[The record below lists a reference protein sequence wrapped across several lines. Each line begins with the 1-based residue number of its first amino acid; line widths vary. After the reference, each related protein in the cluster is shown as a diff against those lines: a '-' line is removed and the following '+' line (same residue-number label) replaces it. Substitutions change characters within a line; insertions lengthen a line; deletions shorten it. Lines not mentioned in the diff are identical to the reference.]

1 MKYQRRLRN
10 MQYVERLGLIFRRDP
25 GSEFLLTECG
35 QWFINA
41 YYPNKTTHLSPCD
54 EYKYLRMDAVDV
66 HRMVARTWCYNP
78 CPRCFQLVDHIDGN
92 SHNNAASNLRWVN
105 HGLNSLNKKRKLA

>member
-1 MKYQRRLRN
+1 MKYQRKLRN

-41 YYPNKTTHLSPCD
+41 YYPS
-54 EYKYLRMDAVDV
+54 
-66 HRMVARTWCYNP
+66 
-78 CPRCFQLVDHIDGN
+78 
-92 SHNNAASNLRWVN
+92 
-105 HGLNSLNKKRKLA
+105 